1 VRLSTSLEALA
12 ALAAHIRLE
21 SEGLE
26 SDPRV
31 RDLLAKVAGEVLGE
45 GASVSG
51 SAGAPVVGMTLALL
65 RQAAELVENPG
76 RSGSWEQVD
85 EGLLQGYGRLSAAIV
100 DAVQAAEGQL
110 DGLRERLHASG
121 SAFLDVGTGTAWLAI
136 AMARRYPALD
146 VVGMDIFGPALDLA
160 RRNLTAEGME
170 DRVTL
175 QLQDVTTMAV
185 DEAFDAIWLPL
196 PFLPADVVPPALDA
210 CTRALR
216 PGGWVLPG
224 TFAGPPDRLSQL
236 LLDVRTVRAGGH
248 PWREDELLA
257 VVAGAGFTDVCEVP
271 RTWAAPVRLY
281 AGRRP

>member
-1 VRLSTSLEALA
+1 MPPDPLMPVAVRLSTSLEALA

-257 VVAGAGFTDVCEVP
+257 VVAGAGFTDVCGGP
-271 RTWAAPVRLY
+271 RT
-281 AGRRP
+281 RR